1 MMSVGLHLR
10 MIGRPGRIGALDR
23 ILAAMRAKGGVW
35 IARRDDIA
43 RHWLKRSAQ
52 RRMSGR
58 LRLLIVNPNT
68 SASVT
73 RWLAEEAKRV
83 AGGRCRDRG
92 GQRALRPR
100 RDPDA
105 GRSSPSRARSSSIR
119 SKQTRTADVAIIGAF
134 GDPGLTE
141 ARARLAIPVVGLG
154 EAGLRAAANGR
165 RFSIVTLG
173 EAMRAAL
180 AERVRSLGLEDRLIE
195 IRILPTPI
203 PDMIA
208 NREAHLGALADAIR
222 ACAGDAI
229 LLGGAPLAGLGAKM
243 TEETG
248 VTCSTAS
255 KRALPKL

>member
-1 MMSVGLHLR
+1 
-10 MIGRPGRIGALDR
+10 
-23 ILAAMRAKGGVW
+23 
-35 IARRDDIA
+35 
-43 RHWLKRSAQ
+43 
-52 RRMSGR
+52 MSGR

-83 AGGRCRDRG
+83 AGEHVQVTAVNAPSGLSAIQTPEELLQAARVVVDTIKNNV
-92 GQRALRPR
+92 
-100 RDPDA
+100 DFDA
-105 GRSSPSRARSSSIR
+105 
-119 SKQTRTADVAIIGAF
+119 AIIGAF

-180 AERVRSLGLEDRLIE
+180 IERVQSLGLDDRLAE
-195 IRILPTPI
+195 IRVLPTPI
-203 PDMIA
+203 PRMIA
-208 NREAHLGALADAIR
+208 DREAHCYAIAEAVR

-243 TEETG
+243 TEKTG
-248 VTCSTAS
+248 ATVLDGVEAS
-255 KRALPKL
+255 VAEALKIAPQRVAHN

>member
-1 MMSVGLHLR
+1 
-10 MIGRPGRIGALDR
+10 
-23 ILAAMRAKGGVW
+23 
-35 IARRDDIA
+35 
-43 RHWLKRSAQ
+43 
-52 RRMSGR
+52 MSGR

-83 AGGRCRDRG
+83 AGEHVQVTAVNAPSGLSAIQTPEELHQAARVVVDTIKNNV
-92 GQRALRPR
+92 
-100 RDPDA
+100 DFDA
-105 GRSSPSRARSSSIR
+105 
-119 SKQTRTADVAIIGAF
+119 AIIGAF

-173 EAMRAAL
+173 DAMRAAL
-180 AERVRSLGLEDRLIE
+180 IERVQSLGLGDRLAE
-195 IRILPTPI
+195 IRVLPTPI
-203 PDMIA
+203 PRMIA
-208 NREAHLGALADAIR
+208 DREAHYDAISEAVR

-243 TEETG
+243 TEKTG
-248 VTCSTAS
+248 ATVLDGVEAS
-255 KRALPKL
+255 VAEALKIAPQRVAHN